1 MLKDRNQFN
10 ESQKNRVME
19 IILFFVSLVSVLQVV
34 DIFTKS
40 KIILLM
46 SALLTI
52 ILSDSMLIYRNRK
65 WYLKFDKINV
75 SGIRTVD
82 LYNCSDAF
90 QFLSIFF
97 SNMTYCTWLWI
108 LPYSWN
114 LSGKNNINKWIK
126 IPTKYKI
133 TLISSCELDP
143 SKNSYLYQI
152 EFHFIGRYRFLKWNI
167 D

>member
-52 ILSDSMLIYRNRK
+52 ILSVSMLIYRNRK

-75 SGIRTVD
+75 NGIRTD
-82 LYNCSDAF
+82 DSL
-90 QFLSIFF
+90 
-97 SNMTYCTWLWI
+97 
-108 LPYSWN
+108 
-114 LSGKNNINKWIK
+114 K
-126 IPTKYKI
+126 
-133 TLISSCELDP
+133 LIG
-143 SKNSYLYQI
+143 
-152 EFHFIGRYRFLKWNI
+152 FV
-167 D
+167 